1 MLSNFFAHLSN
12 AAVSIFA
19 FFVRMNPMWA
29 YRFTKGLKHYEK
41 FLTGE
46 HKEIKVIQ
54 TLLKK
59 GVTNEEIKKYSW
71 SKETQIAALA
81 NTSFADIFI
90 TDMWCEEMFDAAM
103 SNSNQTFHLQ
113 ACTQRKYTPNER
125 QILEIANSVYYQQNA
140 YWYKDLQKASCF
152 ENLIQYHSGT
162 ITAKVLNK
170 FTKPTRELFLELAV
184 KYNTATPAQ
193 VSWALE
199 NYANMGYWEFI
210 KTFIFLMPQDAKHF
224 ELLAERSKELRYT
237 LKQWVEAQTAKT
249 LCQCALSYWVKNKD
263 ERYLRMIE
271 QKASDENDA
280 ESAYQLV
287 TSTRQFDFNDAIRTI
302 WRCKF
307 AKAKVLNYVE
317 PEHRL
322 YNDLVSIILND
333 ATAIIGI
340 TERQIEKFSDEH
352 KDLYWKKMAKF
363 GSLTAQQYAA
373 LPEGELKNAIS
384 KILEDNAQIQLFN
397 TKKSLDIKF
406 FEEKFGNTELSNRVQ
421 CWLIEQ
427 DLLSWLVIYFSG
439 AHIEKTSQIA
449 FGSTWNIANNRTTH
463 HLSTDA
469 FKMLVDKKQKNVLK
483 AYFSL
488 FNAILPEKRE
498 YLLCS
503 PLKELAI
510 GIGVR

>member
-90 TDMWCEEMFDAAM
+90 TDMWCEEMFNAALR
-103 SNSNQTFHLQ
+103 NSNQTVKMQ
-113 ACTQRKYTPNER
+113 ACTQRSYTPTEA
-125 QILEIANSVYYQQNA
+125 QIVTVANRAFGANGRIEVYA
-140 YWYKDLQKASCF
+140 KCF
-152 ENLIQYHSGT
+152 EQLIRNHNSS
-162 ITAKVLNK
+162 ITPRVLNK
-170 FTKPTRELFLELAV
+170 LTYESKKLFLELAI
-184 KYNTATPAQ
+184 KNNQATSKQ

-199 NYANMGYWEFI
+199 QCTDSKYWDFI
-210 KTFIFLMPQDAKHF
+210 SKFVLLMPQDEKHF
-224 ELLAERSKELRYT
+224 EALVNLHQDISVIDKWME
-237 LKQWVEAQTAKT
+237 KQSAQT
-249 LCQCALSYWVKNKD
+249 LCQCALSYWAKNKD
-263 ERYLRMIE
+263 ERHLRIIE
-271 QKASDENDA
+271 QKAHAENDG
-280 ESAYQLV
+280 ESAYKVLK
-287 TSTRQFDFNDAIRTI
+287 STILFDFEDAISTI

-322 YNDLVSIILND
+322 YNDLVTDILNSESSIISV
-333 ATAIIGI
+333 
-340 TERQIEKFSDEH
+340 TEQQIKKFSDEQQN
-352 KDLYWKKMAKF
+352 LYWKKMAEF
-363 GSLTAQQYAA
+363 GHLTAQQFAK
-373 LPEGELKNAIS
+373 LPEGELKEEIA

-421 CWLIEQ
+421 SWLIEKE
-427 DLLSWLVIYFSG
+427 LYSWLVIYFSG

-469 FKMLVDKKQKNVLK
+469 FKMLVDKQKVGVLK